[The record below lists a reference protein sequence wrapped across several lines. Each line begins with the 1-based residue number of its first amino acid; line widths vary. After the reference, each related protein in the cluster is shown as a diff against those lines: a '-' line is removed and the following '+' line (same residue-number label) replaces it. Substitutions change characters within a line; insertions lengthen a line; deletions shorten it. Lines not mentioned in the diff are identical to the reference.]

1 MRETRSPVTFYP
13 ILARDGA
20 VQSKIGSTIGGM
32 ITTIFALLLTL
43 LPVETPQ
50 IPPAFPREGAKQVID
65 NERVTVW
72 DVVFE
77 KGKPT
82 PMHQHRYDMVIVDLA
97 DASVKATSQKGA
109 ATNGNLRVGQAGF
122 VRKGTTETQE
132 GTSDTPRHAIMIDLK
147 DVVVPPLAN
156 KTSYPNA
163 FPREGAKKLLDNERV
178 VVWDYSWTPGK
189 PTVMH
194 FHDKDVVVVY
204 LGNGDLSS
212 TTPDGKTVVNSY
224 SFGQSKFN
232 ARDRTHSELLV
243 KGSQR
248 VIAVELK

>member
-1 MRETRSPVTFYP
+1 MIQT
-13 ILARDGA
+13 ILS
-20 VQSKIGSTIGGM
+20 VL
-32 ITTIFALLLTL
+32 FLLLPSQT
-43 LPVETPQ
+43 TNF
-50 IPPAFPREGAKQVID
+50 PPAFPRDGAKQLID

-72 DVVFE
+72 E
-77 KGKPT
+77 ATWLKGKPT
-82 PMHQHRYDMVIVDLA
+82 AMHRHQFDMVGIELA
-97 DASVKATSQKGA
+97 DAAIKETPAQGA
-109 ATNGNLRVGQAGF
+109 AKTGAPRLGQVTFTKKGF
-122 VRKGTTETQE
+122 THMEE
-132 GTSDTPRHAIMIDLK
+132 GTSDTPRHAILIDLK
-147 DVVVPPLAN
+147 DVVVPPLRN
-156 KTSYPNA
+156 KSGYPDA

-212 TTPDGKTVVNSY
+212 TTPDGKTTVNSY

-232 ARDRTHSELLV
+232 PRDRAHSELLV

>member
-1 MRETRSPVTFYP
+1 
-13 ILARDGA
+13 
-20 VQSKIGSTIGGM
+20 M
-32 ITTIFALLLTL
+32 ISTIFALLAAL
-43 LPVETPQ
+43 LPLPIQTTVV
-50 IPPAFPREGAKQVID
+50 PPAFPRDGAKQLID

-72 DVVFE
+72 EVVSQ
-77 KGKPT
+77 KGKPSG
-82 PMHQHRYDMVIVDLA
+82 MHRHKYDGIGIDLA
-97 DASVKATSQKGA
+97 DASVKVTSEQGAVSNNNRQVGQVFWLRKGA
-109 ATNGNLRVGQAGF
+109 AESQ
-122 VRKGTTETQE
+122 ET
-132 GTSDTPRHAIMIDLK
+132 TSDTPRRAIIAELK
-147 DVVVPPLAN
+147 DVRVPPLKNNSGFAD
-156 KTSYPNA
+156 A
-163 FPREGAKKLLDNERV
+163 FPRQDGKKLLENDRI

-224 SFGQSKFN
+224 TFGQAKFN
-232 ARDRTHSELLV
+232 PRDRTHSELLV

>member
-1 MRETRSPVTFYP
+1 
-13 ILARDGA
+13 
-20 VQSKIGSTIGGM
+20 M
-32 ITTIFALLLTL
+32 IPTIFALFVAL
-43 LPVETPQ
+43 LPFPVQTPEL
-50 IPPAFPREGAKQVID
+50 PYALPRDGAKQLID

-72 DVVFE
+72 DVVFQ

-82 PMHQHRYDMVIVDLA
+82 GMHRHKYDMVGINLA
-97 DASVKATSQKGA
+97 DGTVKVTSAPDKVSTENRRMGQVLWAQKGS
-109 ATNGNLRVGQAGF
+109 TDS
-122 VRKGTTETQE
+122 QE
-132 GTSDTPRHAIMIDLK
+132 GTSDTPLHAILVDLK
-147 DVVVPPLAN
+147 DVRIPPLKN
-156 KTSYPNA
+156 TSGFADA
-163 FPREGAKKLLDNERV
+163 FPREGGKKLLDNSRV

-224 SFGQSKFN
+224 SFGQAKFN
-232 ARDRTHSELLV
+232 PRDRTHSELLV
-243 KGSQR
+243 KGAQR